1 MSQPHDVK
9 NKKGG
14 LPPIAYI
21 CLGLLLIF
29 LVPRLSE
36 SVNKDRFSSSD
47 RASIG
52 NRLLIQK
59 DASADKQKGIEAFA
73 KGDRKSS
80 IEHFKNSLLFNPNDP
95 EAVIYLNNAQ
105 AGDRFLKIAV
115 SVPIGNN
122 PNIAQEILRGVAQAQ
137 DEINQQGGINGQKLL
152 VEIVNDENKPE
163 IARQVAEQLVNDSQV
178 LAVVGHN
185 ASDAS
190 LAAAPIYQ
198 KGGLVMV
205 SPTSFANN
213 LSGIGNYIFRTVLTT
228 KVTATALANYTVKTA
243 KQTKIAFCYDSQ
255 APDNVSF
262 KDEFQAAFVSKGGQ
276 LVPTV
281 CDLSA
286 PNFNPSEAVNQAISS
301 GADGLFI
308 SPHIDRLQAAI
319 ALAKANWSRLALYS
333 SPTMYTV
340 KTLEAGQQDVKGLV
354 LAAPWHPQAN
364 EGNSFADKM
373 SQRWRGK
380 VSWRSATAYDATRA
394 VIAGL
399 KQSNTRDGLQQVL
412 RSPGF
417 AVEGAGVAVRFSPS
431 GDRIGQPVIIQVQS
445 KGSVYEFVKL
455 PTAD

>member
-1 MSQPHDVK
+1 MSQPDDVK
-9 NKKGG
+9 NKKRG
-14 LPPIAYI
+14 LPPIVYI

-29 LVPRLSE
+29 LVPKLG
-36 SVNKDRFSSSD
+36 SVNKDSISSD
-47 RASIG
+47 RGSIG
-52 NRLLIQK
+52 NCLLIQE
-59 DASADKQKGIEAFA
+59 DATQDKLQGIEAFKNKDYQRA
-73 KGDRKSS
+73 
-80 IEHFKNSLLFNPNDP
+80 IEHFQKSLLLNPNDP
-95 EAVIYLNNAQ
+95 ETLIYLNNAQ

-115 SVPIGNN
+115 SVPIGSNLN
-122 PNIAQEILRGVAQAQ
+122 VAQEILRGVAQAQ
-137 DEINQQGGINGQKLL
+137 DEINQQGGINGKKLL

-163 IARQVAEQLVNDSQV
+163 IARQVAEELVKDSQV
-178 LAVVGHN
+178 LGVVGHN

-228 KVTATALANYTVKTA
+228 KVTATALANYTIQTA

-262 KDEFQAAFVSKGGQ
+262 KDEFQAAFISKGGQ

-286 PNFNPSEAVNQAISS
+286 PNFNAFTAVNQAVSS
-301 GADGLFI
+301 GANGLFI
-308 SPHIDRLQAAI
+308 SPHIDRLPTAI
-319 ALAKANWSRLALYS
+319 ALAQANQGRLALYS
-333 SPTMYTV
+333 SPTMYTI
-340 KTLEAGQQDVKGLV
+340 KTLQTGQQDVKGLV
-354 LAAPWHPQAN
+354 LVAPWHPQAN
-364 EGNSFADKM
+364 PRNSFADKM

-380 VSWRSATAYDATRA
+380 VSWRTATAYDATRA
-394 VIAGL
+394 IITGL
-399 KQSNTRDGLQQVL
+399 KHSNTRDGLQQVL